1 MISLLV
7 FLWFLRTTKASLFWL
22 YLWQLKEY
30 HTGRFFDHFRTEKG
44 KGIFLNPLFLLKVI
58 LVPLFFYLPLL
69 VLFSLYAVYLGEFL
83 KILWDLLRGRIIK
96 PVLTLKTVLLVSLV
110 FLVEIVFVFL
120 LFNFK
125 LEILGIALAVLLF
138 DVLVPLL
145 VTLVVFLLQPLVVLL
160 RYRIIK
166 KARRKRERF
175 GDLLV
180 IGITGSY
187 GKTSTKEFLATILS
201 EKFKVLKTKEH
212 QNSEVGIS
220 QCVLNDLKPEH
231 QVFIVE
237 MGAYNKGGIK
247 LLSGIVKPK
256 IGVLTGL
263 NEQHLSTFGSQEN
276 IVKAK
281 YELIESLPSD
291 GVAFFN
297 GNNKYCLEMYE
308 KTKIKKVLFG
318 EKAAFPGEE
327 NILAAVAIAR
337 ELGMTEEEI
346 SRGKEKIKNKFPGIE
361 TKKGVNGL
369 NVIDA
374 TYSANPSGV
383 MAHLEYLKG
392 LPGKKVIVMP
402 CLIELGFASK
412 EIHLK
417 IGKKIAEVCDLAI
430 IITGDRFSEIKEG
443 AGEKAV
449 FIENPKEIFEKIEV
463 FSKEGD
469 TVLLESRVP
478 GKLISLLNH

>member
-1 MISLLV
+1 
-7 FLWFLRTTKASLFWL
+7 
-22 YLWQLKEY
+22 
-30 HTGRFFDHFRTEKG
+30 
-44 KGIFLNPLFLLKVI
+44 
-58 LVPLFFYLPLL
+58 
-69 VLFSLYAVYLGEFL
+69 
-83 KILWDLLRGRIIK
+83 
-96 PVLTLKTVLLVSLV
+96 
-110 FLVEIVFVFL
+110 
-120 LFNFK
+120 
-125 LEILGIALAVLLF
+125 
-138 DVLVPLL
+138 
-145 VTLVVFLLQPLVVLL
+145 
-160 RYRIIK
+160 
-166 KARRKRERF
+166 
-175 GDLLV
+175 
-180 IGITGSY
+180 
-187 GKTSTKEFLATILS
+187 
-201 EKFKVLKTKEH
+201 
-212 QNSEVGIS
+212 VGIS

-430 IITGDRFSEIKEG
+430 IITGDRFSDIKEG